1 MEKFDRGSLWR
12 KWDLHVHSIKSVFN
26 NQFEKTGIETD
37 DEEKYVYELF
47 SRAIKNDVHAIGI
60 TDYFSIEG
68 YSMINKYIND
78 DEKLKKIFKSE
89 IELDDDYLNK
99 IHNVVIFPN
108 IELRLE
114 EMVVYKN
121 NSQDKIE
128 IHVIFDNEVEI
139 DSIENDFF
147 SLLTIPTEITID
159 GSNKVSLTRRNL
171 EKLGKKIKEEQP
183 EFSSKSDYEVGCTVA
198 YVKFDDLKKLLDTN
212 FKNKYI
218 LILAEDNI
226 TDIKWNDQG
235 HLVRKNIYTQ
245 SNGLF
250 SSNTNSIKW
259 GLSDETKKEFSTYKP
274 CFWGSDAHDYN
285 KMFLPDMDRFC
296 WIKADLTFQGLK
308 QVLICPEDRIYIGPI
323 VKK

>member
-1 MEKFDRGSLWR
+1 M
-12 KWDLHVHSIKSVFN
+12 HSIKSVFN

-47 SRAIKNDVHAIGI
+47 TRAIKNDVHAIGI

-78 DEKLKKIFKSE
+78 DEKLKKIFKSK

-99 IHNVVIFPN
+99 IHNIVIFPN

-128 IHVIFDNEVEI
+128 IHVFFDNEVEI
-139 DSIENDFF
+139 YSIENDFF
-147 SLLTIPTEITID
+147 SLLTIPTKITID

-198 YVKFDDLKKLLDTN
+198 YVKFDDLKK
-212 FKNKYI
+212 I
-218 LILAEDNI
+218 
-226 TDIKWNDQG
+226 
-235 HLVRKNIYTQ
+235 VRY
-245 SNGLF
+245 
-250 SSNTNSIKW
+250 
-259 GLSDETKKEFSTYKP
+259 
-274 CFWGSDAHDYN
+274 
-285 KMFLPDMDRFC
+285 
-296 WIKADLTFQGLK
+296 
-308 QVLICPEDRIYIGPI
+308 
-323 VKK
+323 